1 MTDSFD
7 NAIIEETVVKLL
19 KFAATKLPKDAAA
32 ILKKIQAAEPNTTA
46 KANLST
52 IVENFTLAAETSKPM
67 CQDTGIPIFYINIG
81 EDFPRIK
88 GIEDSIRKA
97 TIQATQEI
105 PLRPN
110 AVNPFAGGNT
120 GDNTGKYVPF
130 INYDFLPGVDYL
142 EITAFPKG
150 GGSENMS
157 ALAMLK
163 PGQGIKG
170 VKQFVMETV
179 IKAGGQPCNPVI
191 VGIGIGGG
199 ADIAMKIAKKQL
211 LRPIGDRHPD
221 PVIAKLEEDLLKAIN
236 MTGIGSMG
244 LGGEMSTA
252 IDVKIDYAHR
262 HPASLPVGVSIQC
275 WAARRATARIY
286 PDGKVEYLTHEEA

>member
-7 NAIIEETVVKLL
+7 NTIIEETVVKLL
-19 KFAATKLPKDAAA
+19 KFAATELPLDAAA
-32 ILKKIQAAEPNTTA
+32 ILKKIQENEPNTTA

-52 IVENFTLAAETSKPM
+52 IVENFSQAAETSTPM
-67 CQDTGIPIFYINIG
+67 CQDTGIPIFYVSIG
-81 EDFPRIK
+81 EDFPKIK
-88 GIEDSIRKA
+88 NIEKTIRKA
-97 TIQATQEI
+97 TARATKEV

-110 AVNPFAGGNT
+110 AVNPIVGGNT
-120 GDNTGKYVPF
+120 GDNTGEYVPF
-130 INYDFLPGVDYL
+130 INYDFLPEIDYL

-170 VKQFVMETV
+170 IKQFVMETV

-211 LRPIGDRHPD
+211 LRPIGNRHSEPE
-221 PVIAKLEEDLLKAIN
+221 IAKLEEDLLKAIN

-244 LGGEMSTA
+244 LGGEISTA
-252 IDVKIDYAHR
+252 LDVKIGYAHR

-275 WAARRATARIY
+275 WAARRATARIHS
-286 PDGKVEYLTHEEA
+286 DGRVEYLSHEEV